1 MRFPIT
7 LSLMALAL
15 LPCLAQSN
23 LDEAKKKALLRGLQE
38 ANRYLVDEKYKEAH
52 TKYDDLL
59 KQYPDNLE
67 AQIGKMNVFLAEKKT
82 AEATNFVNKAKGTV
96 KTDSLEGLILGGVS
110 SLANKDTKAAASS
123 FEAAS
128 TQFPEKSYLAQ
139 YYLGYLQFRTRKLD
153 EALPY
158 LEKSIKLNP
167 DFAESY
173 YLLGDIYLSKKNTA
187 KMVENWNAYLARV
200 PAEGSRY
207 ERVTKLLKQ
216 LGGK

>member
-1 MRFPIT
+1 MRFLIT
-7 LSLMALAL
+7 LSMLVLVLM
-15 LPCLAQSN
+15 PCLAQG
-23 LDEAKKKALLRGLQE
+23 LDEGKKKALLRGLSE

-52 TKYDDLL
+52 AKYDDLL
-59 KQYPDNLE
+59 KLYPDNLE

-82 AEATNFVNKAKGTV
+82 TEATDFVNKAKGAV
-96 KTDSLEGLILGGVS
+96 KTESLEGMVLGGVS
-110 SLANKDTKAAASS
+110 SLANKDAKAATSS

-139 YYLGYLQFRTRKLD
+139 YYLGYLQFRTRKID
-153 EALPY
+153 DALPY
-158 LEKSIKLNP
+158 LEKSVKLNP

-173 YLLGDIYLSKKNTA
+173 YLLGDIYLTKKNTA